1 MSKFWNEKF
10 LGISSFY
17 TCVPK
22 VQSYDR
28 IFGHFGPFFALLTP
42 YPCILLPY
50 QDRIRALFEI
60 ATAFG
65 HTIILRLRSNTLV
78 SCMNQVLQTNNVAT
92 RWYLPLSLFNLNYFL
107 QFRVIDVFF
116 FFLLVPSLWPNTQKS
131 SAAFELMNFIRD
143 HVQYQLRPKTIKC
156 LLSTSFM
163 RKRVISSANNYLF
176 LKNIYIYRP
185 LIM

>member
-1 MSKFWNEKF
+1 MSKFWNDEKF
-10 LGISSFY
+10 QGISSFY

-42 YPCILLPY
+42 YPCILLQY

-92 RWYLPLSLFNLNYFL
+92 RWYLPLSLFNLNDFL

-116 FFLLVPSLWPNTQKS
+116 FSYSFLHYDQT
-131 SAAFELMNFIRD
+131 
-143 HVQYQLRPKTIKC
+143 PKKV
-156 LLSTSFM
+156 LQPLSWW
-163 RKRVISSANNYLF
+163 ISSETMSNINWDLKPSNVFYLRLLWEKGLF
-176 LKNIYIYRP
+176 QVQIIIFFWKIFTFTDP
-185 LIM
+185 